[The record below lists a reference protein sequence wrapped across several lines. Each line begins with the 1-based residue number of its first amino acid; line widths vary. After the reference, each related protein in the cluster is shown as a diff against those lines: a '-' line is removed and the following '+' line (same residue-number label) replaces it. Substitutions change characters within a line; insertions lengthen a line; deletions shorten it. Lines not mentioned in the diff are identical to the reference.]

1 MSVETRLRKA
11 AEDTREKI
19 SGLTPPPV
27 RQQHRRAVW
36 GWAVVGF
43 AVVLAAVFLTPR
55 LTTNQRVV
63 AEPAPDETIHSEDF
77 PTLVVRGA
85 ESPEPEFDTTELG
98 EEVVLGGVDDPELTR
113 LVAGIETADPEAVG
127 GELAEITVVGTLGDG
142 STIALLS
149 GEGAEPDACIW
160 QTSPTNGYSCFG
172 LPDLQTPITST
183 FAGTTSWGP
192 LPADTSVAQLIQG
205 DESYWQRP
213 IGRVAAFDIELP
225 AERGGYMLKAFDA
238 SENIVHMEGQLPSAS
253 IYADELGREWYAT
266 DCPNADVLLTG
277 TPDGLP
283 MRGQTDLDRVLL
295 SVGDNDRTSVI
306 PRNGE
311 VWGPEEDGTVASV
324 SRVRDFMIQAT
335 IDSADECPSAPHFN
349 NGIPV
354 AYKIA
359 N

>member
-1 MSVETRLRKA
+1 MSVDTRLRSA

-27 RQQHRRAVW
+27 MHRPQRAVW
-36 GWAVVGF
+36 GWAVAGLAVGL
-43 AVVLAAVFLTPR
+43 VVVFLAPR
-55 LTTNQRVV
+55 LTTDQRLI
-63 AEPAPDETIHSEDF
+63 AEPAPGELVLLEGP

-98 EEVVLGGVDDPELTR
+98 AQVVLDGVVDLELTR
-113 LVAGIETADPEAVG
+113 LVAGIETADPEPLG
-127 GELAEITVVGTLGDG
+127 GQLAKITVVGTLSDG

-149 GEGAEPDACIW
+149 GGGTEPDACIW
-160 QTSPTNGYSCFG
+160 QASLANGYSCFG

-183 FAGTTSWGP
+183 FAGTTTWGP
-192 LPADTSVAQLIQG
+192 LPADTSVAQLIRG

-225 AERGGYMLKAFDA
+225 ADRGGYMLKAFDV
-238 SENIVHMEGQLPSAS
+238 SGNIVHMEGQLPSAS
-253 IYADELGREWYAT
+253 IYTDELGREWYAT
-266 DCPNADVLLTG
+266 DCPNADVLVTG
-277 TPDGLP
+277 DPDGLP

-335 IDSADECPSAPHFN
+335 IDSADECPPAPHFN